1 MSNKVS
7 FSSSLLATGSW
18 SSISLGRISDS
29 LLDLRCALY
38 AVAIGLRSENYTAP
52 LNFDDSSTQESM
64 CFDQLLHYIVPA
76 GEQLRLAHKGIVPL
90 SMLPDLQGF
99 FNVDMISH
107 IIAHYNSS
115 TLTSSKAKVFAISRD
130 ATYEISSALPPHL
143 AKAVKSV
150 FIHNIDNMH
159 WEGYGPQSVGKV
171 SHHAVAAS
179 PDDSAPPRDSA
190 PASTAH
196 GATSNDKY
204 KIAELKYRQK
214 FGIAADVELNRDD
227 VLLVVSIDDGP
238 AGVVD
243 SDDEEEEESP
253 PVKPLDDTAAAADT
267 PPIADGIQ
275 LYPMAGKDDIPEK
288 IAIVRIQN
296 PKDSSDDWDKVK
308 SSHSFRCKVKIMKPN
323 QKWSNTPWYPNER
336 STDLGVSL
344 TFSIESAD
352 GCAPRIRL
360 TQDLRRPEHA
370 LNSKSQQVP
379 AHSGSVEF
387 AFGHIFKKSVDESTT
402 PNQIFN
408 LKVDYAQEHSNAI
421 ISFDTTGAI
430 ANNLKCLIDFPE
442 GHDRVRNLR
451 LRDYEV
457 EMTKQLCSLTTIP
470 EGKVKHVV
478 IMVQPHPKEKDLHK
492 AGQHNAVDD
501 LLDALPFEGN
511 VSPSLKQ
518 PMTVLPYDQLRNA
531 SHKPRVQHGMM
542 PQPFKVFDKNHACMP
557 MPPRFSWQD
566 ADEAAIVLANSV
578 AVQHTES
585 TIILSSLE
593 HRQQKV
599 KLLTVGDMVFIA
611 ITYDKRLTAG
621 LSTDERISFP
631 VGTKI
636 DFSIHKAASQTA
648 SSETVKPYYANGKVV
663 SNIYNVVCDAIVA
676 VENKKAQ
683 DFVGLTS
690 PIASSKVATS
700 FWASL
705 TSKIADNSCAAM
717 INAVALTYARESW
730 VTKQWPALLNDGAKL
745 ASRDLLDSITCKLEQ
760 YTQARNNLMTAH
772 KWNTAQLAHIN
783 AFLKAPGGM
792 APLVGSSGSGKT
804 EVMVH
809 LMRFCLKVGIKVL
822 CIGMKHATLDLV
834 VERYKNKFPNEEQ
847 PLRAYAPSTESITST
862 TRKFKTN
869 SIRQRVIENSKRSD
883 LPSLKRR
890 FPSGSENGYPV
901 YDEETLFDFRQIFR
915 DGLVHSSSGK
925 EYWTDKHLKQFKY
938 TYTVLRAEVIQN
950 AKLLVTTMVNVG
962 NEEISKHFSRRTP
975 IARFDVE
982 AHACAEQ
989 PSLIASATC
998 EFSKNICV
1006 WAMYGDLGKRG
1017 VFNRTGRGTEN
1028 TVDVFYKQSDV
1039 SLFLRLY
1046 HSGHP
1051 FVRLSTR

>member
-1 MSNKVS
+1 MAPPV
-7 FSSSLLATGSW
+7 
-18 SSISLGRISDS
+18 GRFRTVDAEFVLNLIQEQGLVQLITPGDN
-29 LLDLRCALY
+29 LQCALY

-115 TLTSSKAKVFAISRD
+115 TLTSPKVKVFAISRD

-159 WEGYGPQSVGKV
+159 WEGYGPQSIGKI

-267 PPIADGIQ
+267 PPISNVIQ
-275 LYPMAGKDDIPEK
+275 LHPMAGQDPITEETI
-288 IAIVRIQN
+288 IARIQN
-296 PKDSSDDWDKVK
+296 PHELSKDWKKVG
-308 SSHSFRCKVKIMKPN
+308 SSHSFRCKVKIRKPN
-323 QKWSNTPWYPNER
+323 ELKDKDKWYPDHNV
-336 STDLGVSL
+336 TDSEVDLYFNIVS
-344 TFSIESAD
+344 AK
-352 GCAPRIRL
+352 GCAPRLRL
-360 TQDLRRPEHA
+360 KQDLRRKNEA
-370 LNSKSQQVP
+370 VDVESKPVL
-379 AHSGSVEF
+379 AHSGSIDL
-387 AFGHIFKKSVDESTT
+387 AFGRIYKSCKDKSTA
-402 PNQIFN
+402 PNQVFN
-408 LKVDYAQEHSNAI
+408 LKIDYKQEDPTAM

-442 GHDRVRNLR
+442 GHDRVRDLR
-451 LRDYEV
+451 LCDYERK
-457 EMTKQLCSLTTIP
+457 MTEELCSLTNIPDGEIWNVTIMISP
-470 EGKVKHVV
+470 SKIQETAHRGGKR
-478 IMVQPHPKEKDLHK
+478 
-492 AGQHNAVDD
+492 NAIDD
-501 LLDALPFEGN
+501 LLDLLP
-511 VSPSLKQ
+511 LKNDA
-518 PMTVLPYDQLRNA
+518 PGLLEHAINTTPYYQFRDA
-531 SHKPRVQHGMM
+531 SDKPRVQFSLMFPPSHIY
-542 PQPFKVFDKNHACMP
+542 DKNHACLP
-557 MPPRFSWQD
+557 EFPRHAWQD
-566 ADEAAIVLANSV
+566 ADEAAIRLGYSIHMQYVEYTVILA
-578 AVQHTES
+578 
-585 TIILSSLE
+585 SLE
-593 HRQQKV
+593 QNLHKAR
-599 KLLTVGDMVFIA
+599 LLTVGDKVLLS
-611 ITYDKRLTAG
+611 ITWDRPLRAG
-621 LSTDERISFP
+621 LCTDERITVP
-631 VGTKI
+631 VGTEIK
-636 DFSIHKAASQTA
+636 FSIDEERNLSLARHARGRVVRNDYDIACDALLAVNKEEVEDITGWAHPIAAS
-648 SSETVKPYYANGKVV
+648 K
-663 SNIYNVVCDAIVA
+663 DAYHYWVR
-676 VENKKAQ
+676 
-683 DFVGLTS
+683 LT
-690 PIASSKVATS
+690 P
-700 FWASL
+700 
-705 TSKIADNSCAAM
+705 KIAHNNYAAM
-717 INAVALTYARESW
+717 TNAVALTYARESW
-730 VTKQWPALLNDGAKL
+730 VTKKWPALLNDGAKL
-745 ASRDLLDSITCKLEQ
+745 ASEAMADSITCSLEK
-760 YTQARNNLMTAH
+760 YTRAYNDLMTAQS
-772 KWNTAQLAHIN
+772 WNDAQRTHIN

-809 LMRFCLKVGIKVL
+809 LMRFCLKVGVKVL

-847 PLRAYAPSTESITST
+847 PLRAYAPSTESITSI
-862 TRKFKTN
+862 TRKFKTD
-869 SIRQRVIENSKRSD
+869 SIRHRVIENSKRSD

-901 YDEETLFDFRQIFR
+901 YDDKTLFDFRQIFR
-915 DGLVHSSSGK
+915 DGLVHSSSEK

-950 AKLLVTTMVNVG
+950 AKLLVTTMINVG